1 MTRKQPVSN
10 QFSNIII
17 GSAWLSWLCL
27 TALVCGGICPADAA
41 DEWSKSMSAGHRA
54 LQRKDYIAAD
64 KWFSEAVEQSG
75 RNNAET
81 LGLLRSL
88 SSLAFVYQQENK
100 LAEAVALRKR
110 ALSVAEKISG
120 PDHPDVAEALNGLAE
135 VYQLQGNY
143 AESVPLYERAIA
155 IREAK
160 LGTGHAAVASSL
172 NSLAEAARAHADRLR
187 LSELEMVWRRFPHV
201 RSHHLPI
208 ATAPTR
214 RRRQRNRRASV
225 VGGSCALASVP
236 RERRFLLNQ
245 ITVASIDNFL
255 IVDIS
260 FALRICSCFVQ
271 FNLQCVV
278 RMHQRCEPRAAPFV
292 AFVYEVVFEVHVR
305 TAEEWQYHES
315 NGIREEESAQEM
327 VP

>member
-10 QFSNIII
+10 HFSNIII
-17 GSAWLSWLCL
+17 GSAWLSWLYL
-27 TALVCGGICPADAA
+27 TALVCGGICPAYAA
-41 DEWSKSMSAGHRA
+41 DEWSKSMSNGHRA
-54 LQRKDYIAAD
+54 LQRKDYKAAE
-64 KWFSEAVEQSG
+64 KWCSEAVEQSG

-100 LAEAVALRKR
+100 LAEAIALRKR

-172 NSLAEAARAHADRLR
+172 NSLAEAARAHADRASAERYFNRAQSIGSKLGPAHPELARSLNGLADVYVEQGHFSDAERLYKQVLGMANDLGKSHTEIVKARNGLATVSARTKPSPPDSDRADQKAAATQSSSPRHWWQLR
-187 LSELEMVWRRFPHV
+187 FGK
-201 RSHHLPI
+201 RSP
-208 ATAPTR
+208 
-214 RRRQRNRRASV
+214 
-225 VGGSCALASVP
+225 
-236 RERRFLLNQ
+236 
-245 ITVASIDNFL
+245 
-255 IVDIS
+255 
-260 FALRICSCFVQ
+260 
-271 FNLQCVV
+271 
-278 RMHQRCEPRAAPFV
+278 
-292 AFVYEVVFEVHVR
+292 
-305 TAEEWQYHES
+305 
-315 NGIREEESAQEM
+315 
-327 VP
+327 